1 MMRKLFYHFFQNS
14 LSCASRSASGAEVKS
29 TNEAEYGGSSDG
41 RRWFQAKKHGSNPRT
56 TRVCNVYNKQ

>member
-1 MMRKLFYHFFQNS
+1 

-29 TNEAEYGGSSDG
+29 TNEAEYVESSDG
-41 RRWFQAKKHGSNPRT
+41 RRWFQAKSTVPIQRT